1 MTLDFLEGYYIPVV
15 VASCLVIGY
24 CVKHTPILRW
34 VDNHLIPCL
43 LAVIGAVIGCVAY
56 RSINLEN
63 IVYGAFSGLASV
75 GFHQI
80 FAQWIERREEA
91 D

>member
-15 VASCLVIGY
+15 VAACLVIGY
-24 CVKHTPILRW
+24 CVKHTPVLKW
-34 VDNHLIPCL
+34 LDNHLIPGL
-43 LAVIGAVIGCVAY
+43 LAVIGAILGCVAY
-56 RSINLEN
+56 QAITLEN
-63 IVYGAFSGLASV
+63 VVYGAFSGLASV

-80 FAQWIERREEA
+80 FAQWIERREEE